1 MQKTVKYTDYLAI
14 TLLTLVACVW
24 LFLTPSF
31 AQGNSPTN
39 PNQVKT
45 GYAKVNGLNMY
56 YEVRGNGQPIVVLH
70 GAAMSTAGMEAFTSS
85 LAKSRKV
92 IAVDLQGHG
101 RTADI
106 DRPLSYESMA
116 DSVIALLRQLSIP
129 TTDVFGYSMG
139 AGVAFQVAVRQP
151 KLVRKLVLVS
161 VYTDPKGYY
170 PEVTESLK
178 QLTPEDLAGTPF
190 AQEYLKVAP
199 RPQDLAKLM
208 NKIKTLDLGFA
219 GWSAEAVRR
228 VKAPTLLVIGDADIV
243 RPEHTVELFRWLGGG
258 VPGDLVELPKTQL
271 AVMPG
276 TTHFTVLE
284 RTQWLMPMITKF
296 LDASK

>member
-1 MQKTVKYTDYLAI
+1 
-14 TLLTLVACVW
+14 
-24 LFLTPSF
+24 
-31 AQGNSPTN
+31 
-39 PNQVKT
+39 
-45 GYAKVNGLNMY
+45 MY

-116 DSVIALLRQLSIP
+116 DDVIALLKQLSIP

-170 PEVTESLK
+170 PEVTESIK
-178 QLTPEDLAGTPF
+178 QLTPEALAGTPF

-199 RPQDLAKLM
+199 RPQDLVKLM

>member
-14 TLLTLVACVW
+14 TLLTLVAYVW

-39 PNQVKT
+39 PNQVKA

-116 DSVIALLRQLSIP
+116 DGVIALLKQLSIP

-190 AQEYLKVAP
+190 AQQYLKVAP
-199 RPQDLAKLM
+199 RPQDLAKLI

-219 GWSAEAVRR
+219 GWSTEVIRR